1 MMKTVYAALE
11 RHTETIAEKRKE
23 LADIDSKMKSGAYS
37 QAYIDGELYPKRRA
51 LLSEIER
58 EKDAATAEAGEIV
71 KDYQDQL
78 QREDDLKPEEITGD
92 IEILKSGVPL
102 TKRDVMAI
110 LERNQDNKTMTQLAL
125 RYADNHG
132 IETGVR
138 YRGNQQTIKDAE
150 SANYI
155 VHLYVDHWIDRDQAG
170 DVLEKF
176 FGGVINE

>member
-1 MMKTVYAALE
+1 MNERQVDILVIGAGPAGLAAA
-11 RHTETIAEKRKE
+11 ISAKE
-23 LADIDSKMKSGAYS
+23 SGIDS
-37 QAYIDGELYPKRRA
+37 
-51 LLSEIER
+51 LLVVER